1 MTLRPDRPV
10 AVSPTRPRPRANS
23 AALNGRSEP
32 SSAPSTARRTSI
44 LRTGTRSIGPIVPTG
59 YDTVSRPDRPASPHQ
74 HQCHRSGCVW
84 SESPGALKRNVSGH
98 RWATTPVHLFQTF
111 RVQGQMSE
119 RREREVSRS
128 GQSRAFILIRSAS
141 TPRHGAA
148 CPALSHAL
156 LSVPPQL
163 ETRPAMLAAGPAQ
176 NSHRTATVQR

>member
-10 AVSPTRPRPRANS
+10 AVSPTRPRPRSSS

-59 YDTVSRPDRPASPHQ
+59 YDTVSRPDRATSPRR

-119 RREREVSRS
+119 RREPEVSRS
-128 GQSRAFILIRSAS
+128 GQSRAFILTRSAT
-141 TPRHGAA
+141 TPRPGAA
-148 CPALSHAL
+148 HRCRTRCRTRCRPSRHN
-156 LSVPPQL
+156 S
-163 ETRPAMLAAGPAQ
+163 RPAPQ
-176 NSHRTATVQR
+176 CSPPDPHRTAKVRR